1 MPTIKQFS
9 RIQSQDDSLNRVQ
22 DQLAAALN
30 PILRNVKGDLSGPLE
45 SPSVVA
51 LQGTPIANTTPTAGQ
66 SLVYNNG
73 QWAPGAGG
81 GGGGVT
87 AVTATAPMSSSGGTT
102 PNLSMTQAGPTS
114 NGWLSSAD
122 WNTFNNAGGGAGDPN
137 IVLLM
142 AGSGTAGSTS
152 FPDTSYIQATLTP
165 FGNTQVVA
173 SPSEYGNGS
182 ASFDGN
188 GDYITAPA
196 NAAYAFGTGDFT
208 IEGWIYLNS
217 YGGGGYSNLAGTIV
231 DTQNAGGDPFAII
244 VLTTTTGNLIVWR
257 GGPVLTSVG
266 TIPLNTWTFFTVVRS
281 SGTLTIY
288 LNGAYDSSTSF
299 TFNLTASSMTIGAT
313 IDGRAANTYLKYNG
327 YMNDLR
333 LSKIA
338 QHMGAFT
345 PPVAPF
351 PSAVPGY
358 ALPIGPAGGDLTGSY
373 PNPTVAQ
380 LNLGTLGYAPAN
392 LRASFGSDV
401 NAYSQTV
408 IQNTNSGSN
417 ASGALVVSNNLGN
430 DSKYYTDFGLT
441 SSTYGNLY
449 DTFPEQPNSAFL
461 TANGGFSSG
470 DPAVNLNI
478 GVYRGSGSTNIIYNG
493 GLNAYVVNTA
503 GALSLNSDFTGGT
516 VTNNFGAAG
525 QVLVSA
531 GNSAPPLWQTPVF
544 SSKLGN
550 VAIVDAVN
558 GNDGTGSVNG
568 LPFKTVEAGIAAIAA
583 FGSPATC
590 WVMPGTYTL
599 ASATTGLTMPTGC
612 AMRGHNTQTTKIVMN
627 ASNPGGTVT
636 LLTMGE
642 NSRVE
647 DVTLTLNSS
656 NATTNLVG
664 IALPGTTSVTSKFR
678 TGVLTVDNS
687 GLAVGTTT
695 NVYGIYSSGT
705 GTLNDATFSFNFT
718 RGVTVNV
725 KSNGAGSKLGLYMP
739 SGAGSANQ
747 ISTRDTN
754 IYVAAPTDATSTGL
768 YVGIYTDNDNSQVQV
783 RSTSIRGAPYPAVQ
797 LKLPVAVTATTNITL
812 SGTYTLQGVAL
823 TAGMRVLAAGQTVGT
838 NNGIY
843 IVAAGAWTRA
853 GDMAAGSPALGAYT
867 FCGGGTYTHTGWEC
881 TTNINVGAGSL
892 TFVQRY
898 VGSDILQN
906 APQAANGTNGI
917 QLGPGTDLVTKTA
930 ATHPFTT
937 YVTPTIA
944 VFGLNAGIASSNTG
958 TVRYCWPGTLA
969 STGDTA
975 QVFSRVQQKSIM
987 QGMFINLRTA
997 PSGSNS
1003 VQVTVLASKTGVAGS
1018 GVPTLM
1024 SATISGSA
1032 TSATNYST
1040 SVDFAQFDYFS
1051 VQVTGFG
1058 NSNSAA
1064 DLVVQLDLF

>member
-51 LQGTPIANTTPTAGQ
+51 LQGTPVANTTPTAGQ

-87 AVTATAPMSSSGGTT
+87 AVTATTPMSSTGGTT

-114 NGWLSSAD
+114 DGWLSSAD

-188 GDYITAPA
+188 GDYITAPS
-196 NAAYAFGTGDFT
+196 NPAYAFGTGDFT
-208 IEGWIYLNS
+208 IEGWIYLNT
-217 YGGGGYSNLAGTIV
+217 YGGGGYSILGGTIV

-338 QHMGAFT
+338 QYASAFT

-358 ALPIGPAGGDLTGSY
+358 ALPIGPAGGDLTGTY
-373 PNPTVAQ
+373 PNPTLIAT
-380 LNLGTLGYAPAN
+380 GTAG
-392 LRASFGSDV
+392 
-401 NAYSQTV
+401 
-408 IQNTNSGSN
+408 
-417 ASGALVVSNNLGN
+417 
-430 DSKYYTDFGLT
+430 
-441 SSTYGNLY
+441 TYGNSTTVPVFTT
-449 DTFPEQPNSAFL
+449 DTKGRVTGVTPTAIAFP
-461 TANGGFSSG
+461 
-470 DPAVNLNI
+470 
-478 GVYRGSGSTNIIYNG
+478 
-493 GLNAYVVNTA
+493 
-503 GALSLNSDFTGGT
+503 
-516 VTNNFGAAG
+516 
-525 QVLVSA
+525 
-531 GNSAPPLWQTPVF
+531 SAPTTLSP
-544 SSKLGN
+544 KLGN
-550 VAIVDAVN
+550 VAVVDTVN
-558 GNDGTGSVNG
+558 GNDGTGAVNG

-612 AMRGHNTQTTKIVMN
+612 ALRGMSTQTTKIVMN
-627 ASNPGGTVT
+627 AANPGGTVT

-647 DVTLTLNSS
+647 DLTLTLNSS
-656 NATTNLVG
+656 NVTTNLVG
-664 IALPGTTSVTSKFR
+664 IELPGTTSVTSKFR
-678 TGVLTVDNS
+678 TSVLTVDNS

-695 NVYGIYSSGT
+695 NVYGIYSSGV

-718 RGVTVNV
+718 RGVTINV
-725 KSNGAGSKLGLYMP
+725 KSNGAGSKFGFYMP

-754 IYVAAPTDATSTGL
+754 IYVAAPTDATSTGI
-768 YVGIYTDNDNSQVQV
+768 YVGIYTDNDNSQVQC
-783 RSTSIRGAPYPAVQ
+783 RSTSIRGSPYPAVQ

-823 TAGMRVLAAGQTVGT
+823 TAGMRVLAAGQTSGT

-843 IVAAGAWTRA
+843 IVASGAWTRA
-853 GDMAAGSPALGAYT
+853 GDMAAGSAALGVYT
-867 FCGGGTYTHTGWEC
+867 FCNGGTYTHTGWEC

-937 YVTPTIA
+937 YVTPTISI
-944 VFGLNAGIASSNTG
+944 FGLNAGIASSNTG

-975 QVFSRVQQKSIM
+975 QVFSRVQQKSVM

-997 PSGSNS
+997 PGGSNS
-1003 VQVTVLASKTGVAGS
+1003 VQVTVLASKTGVVGS

-1024 SATISGSA
+1024 SATISGST
-1032 TSATNYST
+1032 TSATNYSA

-1051 VQVTGFG
+1051 VQVTGLG